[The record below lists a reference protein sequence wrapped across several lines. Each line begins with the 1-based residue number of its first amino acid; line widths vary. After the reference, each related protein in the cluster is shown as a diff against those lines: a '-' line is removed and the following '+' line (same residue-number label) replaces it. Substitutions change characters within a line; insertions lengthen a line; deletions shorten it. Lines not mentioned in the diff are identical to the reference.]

1 MYKTFAP
8 RKLSDDVVDHL
19 TGLIVAKQLRP
30 GDRLPPERE
39 LAEQFGVSRT
49 VIREAVKMLGEKGLL
64 DSRQGSGTWV
74 REFSSQSI
82 SQSFALYVESD
93 INRYLE
99 LMDLRGILDVEIV
112 GRLAQSASSEQVAI
126 LEEHIGRMNELLDKP
141 ADFSEA
147 DCAFHLEIYRSMDN
161 TLLMS
166 IVDPIV
172 TLLEAVNLITVESS
186 GGAETSLRRHTLL
199 VKHIADHDAEGAR
212 QAMHE
217 IIRGAE
223 GRVREVVRRR
233 TAVGVEST
241 L

>member
-1 MYKTFAP
+1 MYKTISP
-8 RKLSDDVVDHL
+8 RKLSNDVVDHL
-19 TGLIVAKQLRP
+19 TDLFVTQQLKP

-49 VIREAVKMLGEKGLL
+49 VIREAVKMLEEKGLL

-74 REFSSQSI
+74 REFSPQSI

-112 GRLAQSASSEQVAI
+112 GRLAQRASSEQIAT
-126 LEEHIGRMNELLDKP
+126 LEGHIRRMGELLDRPKEF
-141 ADFSEA
+141 AEE
-147 DCAFHLEIYRSMDN
+147 DCAFHLAIYRAMDN
-161 TLLMS
+161 VLLMS
-166 IVDPIV
+166 IVDPIM
-172 TLLEAVNLITVESS
+172 TLLEAVNLITVESQ
-186 GGAETSLRRHTLL
+186 GGAETSLSRHTLL
-199 VKHIADHDAEGAR
+199 VRCIADHDAEGAR
-212 QAMHE
+212 QTMHE
-217 IIRGAE
+217 IISGAE

-233 TAVGVEST
+233 TAVRAAPV